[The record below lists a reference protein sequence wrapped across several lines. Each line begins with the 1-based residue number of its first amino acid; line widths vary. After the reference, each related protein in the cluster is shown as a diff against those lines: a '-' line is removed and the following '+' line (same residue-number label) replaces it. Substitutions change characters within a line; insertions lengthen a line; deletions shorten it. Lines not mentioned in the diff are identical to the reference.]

1 MTLNA
6 ELKHAVGMDPKE
18 KGKGINPQA
27 LKQMKPA
34 ELEKAARQRVHQK
47 DARYAKVWRA
57 Y

>member
-1 MTLNA
+1 MPLHA